1 MNKKCPHC
9 SYTLSRDRREFILQ
23 KVGDW
28 MLCNMCNRN
37 IYMVIPE
44 KKRSLMILLYSLVFI
59 AFLVYLCGG
68 VFFVS
73 IFDLGF
79 MDKNIEAFPVFILS
93 LIFMFAGVY
102 PLMIFIS
109 RAIHW
114 WLAIAQKSPFV

>member
-28 MLCNMCNRN
+28 MLCNMCNRK

-44 KKRSLMILLYSLVFI
+44 KKRSLMMLLYGLIFI
-59 AFLVYLCGG
+59 AFMVCLCVG

-73 IFDLGF
+73 IFGLGS
-79 MDKNIEAFPVFILS
+79 MEAFPVFILS

-102 PLMIFIS
+102 PLVLYFF
-109 RAIHW
+109 RVIHW
-114 WLAIAQKSPFV
+114 NLSIAQKSPFV